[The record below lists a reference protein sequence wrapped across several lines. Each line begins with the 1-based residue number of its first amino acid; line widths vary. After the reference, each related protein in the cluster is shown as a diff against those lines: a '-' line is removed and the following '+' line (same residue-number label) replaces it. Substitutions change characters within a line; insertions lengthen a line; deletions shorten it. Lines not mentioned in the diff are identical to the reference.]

1 MAGARGAGEGAV
13 GDQEVARRRG
23 DDRPP
28 REGSPDAF
36 GVYLHVPF
44 CARRCDYCAFRT
56 WVGKEHIMSAYVEA
70 CRIEIRRAEAA
81 GMPLA
86 TSVFVGGG
94 TPSML
99 PAEELASLVDAVP
112 RRPGAEVTV
121 EANPGSFDERDV
133 RTWTSG
139 GVNRVSLGVQ
149 STDPTVLVGLGRIQD
164 PDTVPLAVANLKAAG
179 VPTFNLDLIYGGA
192 GETAESWERTLSEVL
207 ALGPPHVSAYA
218 LTVEPGT
225 PLARDPRRHPDDDV
239 QAERYEVADRVLAA
253 AGLRW
258 YEVSNWA
265 RPGHECRHNRL
276 YWSQGNYVGIGAAAH
291 SHLSGRRW
299 WNVPTPE
306 AYIARIRAGRDPR
319 QAGEVLG
326 PAERRFER
334 LSLELRTRE
343 GVSLAELGEVGTRLA
358 ELRGLVELEA
368 DRVVLTRRG
377 RLLANEV
384 TLRLAD

>member
-1 MAGARGAGEGAV
+1 MTAGEGV
-13 GDQEVARRRG
+13 VRERGVARCTEEG
-23 DDRPP
+23 DPVAG
-28 REGSPDAF
+28 GSIGAF
-36 GVYLHVPF
+36 GVYVHVPF
-44 CARRCDYCAFRT
+44 CAHRCDYCAFRT
-56 WVGKEHIMSAYVEA
+56 WVGKGHLMSAYVEA
-70 CRIEIRRAEAA
+70 CRSEIRRAEAA

-94 TPSML
+94 TPSLL

-112 RRPGAEVTV
+112 RRPDAEVTV
-121 EANPGSFDERDV
+121 EANPGSFDEQDV
-133 RTWTSG
+133 RTWVAG
-139 GVNRVSLGVQ
+139 GVNRVSVGVQ
-149 STDPTVLVGLGRIQD
+149 STDPAVLAGLGRIQD
-164 PDTVPLAVANLKAAG
+164 PDTVRAAVAHLKAAG

-192 GETAESWERTLSEVL
+192 GESAASWERTLREVL
-207 ALGPPHVSAYA
+207 ELEPPHVSAYA

-239 QAERYEVADRVLAA
+239 QAERYEVADRTLTA
-253 AGLRW
+253 AGLGW

-276 YWSQGNYVGIGAAAH
+276 YWAQGDYRGIGAAAH

-343 GVSLAELGEVGTRLA
+343 GVSLAELGDLGTRLA
-358 ELRGLVELEA
+358 ELRGLVELDA

-384 TLRLAD
+384 TLRLVG